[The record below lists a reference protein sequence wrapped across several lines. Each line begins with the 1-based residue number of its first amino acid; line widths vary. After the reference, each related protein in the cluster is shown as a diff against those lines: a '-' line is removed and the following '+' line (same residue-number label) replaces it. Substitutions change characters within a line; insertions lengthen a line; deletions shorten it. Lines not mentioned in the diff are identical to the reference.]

1 MKVSGFSFLRDGVKL
16 GYPFVESIRSALPVV
31 DEFVVA
37 VGASDDGTLERL
49 QAMKEP
55 KLRLVETTW
64 NEQCRSHGFVYGQQK
79 MIAQYNC
86 TGDWAF
92 YLEGD
97 EVLHED
103 DLGPL
108 RRAMAH
114 YLDDHEVE
122 ALAFDYFHF
131 YGDTRHLHTAAQAY
145 RKACR
150 IIRNSLRS
158 IAPDGLYWA
167 VIKEKQWHGGRNKRR
182 TRYPRAAALNLPIY
196 HYGNARHERY
206 VRAKAEAGN
215 QYWSEKQAFQ
225 AAYGDLDPQQIGPF
239 EGTHPAVMT
248 DWIADH
254 ANPSF
259 EFRPDHRLSRRERKH
274 RFNARLERWF
284 GWDLS
289 KRHFRLIRSWEDRE
303 PGDGAAV
310 GP

>member
-16 GYPFVESIRSALPVV
+16 GYPFVESIRSVLPVV

-37 VGASDDGTLERL
+37 VGKSDDGTLERL
-49 QAMKEP
+49 QSLGEP

-103 DLGPL
+103 DLDSL
-108 RRAMAH
+108 HRAMTH
-114 YLDDHEVE
+114 YLDDPGVE
-122 ALAFDYFHF
+122 ALAFDYYHF
-131 YGDTRHLHTAAQAY
+131 YGDTQHLHLSSQAY
-145 RKACR
+145 RKAAR
-150 IIRNSLRS
+150 ILRNSLRA

-167 VIKEKQWHGGRNKRR
+167 VIKEKKWHGGRNKRR

-206 VRAKAEAGN
+206 VQAKAEAGN
-215 QYWSEKQAFQ
+215 QYWAEKQAFSSS
-225 AAYGDLDPQQIGPF
+225 YGDLDPAQIGAF
-239 EGTHPAVMT
+239 EGTHPAIMD
-248 DWIADH
+248 DWIRNH
-254 ANPSF
+254 ANPGFSF
-259 EFRPDHRLSRRERKH
+259 NPDHRLTSRERKH

-284 GWDLS
+284 GGDRS
-289 KRHFRLIRSWEDRE
+289 KRHFSLVRSW
-303 PGDGAAV
+303 DG
-310 GP
+310 

>member
-1 MKVSGFSFLRDGVKL
+1 MKVSGFSFIRDGVKL
-16 GYPFVESIRSALPVV
+16 GYPFEESIRSALPVC
-31 DEFVVA
+31 DEFIVA
-37 VGASDDGTLERL
+37 VGASGDGTLERL
-49 QAMKEP
+49 RAMNEP

-103 DLGPL
+103 DLDSL

-114 YLDDHEVE
+114 YLNDEAVE
-122 ALAFDYFHF
+122 ALAFDYLHF
-131 YGDTRHLHTAAQAY
+131 YGDTRHLHRSSQAY

-150 IIRNSLRS
+150 IIRNRLRS

-167 VIKEKQWHGGRNKRR
+167 VIKEKKWHGGRNKRR

-206 VRAKAEAGN
+206 VRAKAETGN
-215 QYWSEKQAFQ
+215 RYWSEKQAFRE
-225 AAYGDLDPQQIGPF
+225 AYGDLDPEQVGPF
-239 EGTHPAVMT
+239 EGRHPAIMT
-248 DWIADH
+248 DWIAAH

-259 EFRPDHRLSRRERKH
+259 SFREDHRLTSRERKH

-284 GWDLS
+284 GLDFS
-289 KRHFRLIRSWEDRE
+289 KRHFKLVRSWE
-303 PGDGAAV
+303 G
-310 GP
+310 

>member
-1 MKVSGFSFLRDGVKL
+1 MKVSGFSFLRDGIKL

-31 DEFVVA
+31 DEFIVA
-37 VGASDDGTLERL
+37 VGKSDDGTLERL
-49 QAMKEP
+49 QALREP

-103 DLGPL
+103 DLDSL
-108 RRAMAH
+108 HRAMAH
-114 YLDDHEVE
+114 YLDDPAVE
-122 ALAFDYFHF
+122 ALAFDYYHF
-131 YGDTRHLHTAAQAY
+131 YGDTQHLHLSSQAY
-145 RKACR
+145 RKAAR
-150 IIRNSLRS
+150 ILRNSLRS

-167 VIKEKQWHGGRNKRR
+167 IIKEKKWHGGRNKRR

-206 VRAKAEAGN
+206 VQAKADAGN
-215 QYWSEKQAFQ
+215 RYWAEKQAFS
-225 AAYGDLDPQQIGPF
+225 ASYGDLDPAQVGPF
-239 EGTHPAVMT
+239 EGTHPAIMA
-248 DWIADH
+248 DWIRNH
-254 ANPSF
+254 ANPA
-259 EFRPDHRLSRRERKH
+259 FRFNPEHQLTGREKKH

-284 GWDLS
+284 GRDAS
-289 KRHFRLIRSWEDRE
+289 KRHFSLVRSW
-303 PGDGAAV
+303 DG
-310 GP
+310 